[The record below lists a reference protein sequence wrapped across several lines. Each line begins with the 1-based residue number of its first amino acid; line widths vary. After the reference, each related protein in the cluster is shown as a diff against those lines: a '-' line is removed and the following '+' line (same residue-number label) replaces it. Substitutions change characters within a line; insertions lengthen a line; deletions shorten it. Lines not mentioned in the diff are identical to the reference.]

1 MAEVFDAFAFTIASD
16 LVAREVVA
24 VFSQV
29 DDHIAVTKW
38 KQVSAQPNLP
48 AFVAGGNDLIPCP
61 FQSAGRHHPEYFLGG
76 IK

>member
-48 AFVAGGNDLIPCP
+48 AFVAGGNDLIPGP
-61 FQSAGRHHPEYFLGG
+61 FQSAGRHHPEYYLGG